1 MNTLRTLP
9 VLFLL
14 AAGLA
19 PLAPLDSQAGPILR
33 RAQERKACQ
42 EFAGKLQATSG
53 NPQQAQLVYQQG
65 VLKLVET
72 FGENPCGD
80 IPAPVAAAPAPAATV
95 SPVTAPATAKPANP
109 QQVQACQEF
118 AGKLQATSGNPQQ
131 AQLVYQQ
138 GVLKLVET
146 FGENPCGD
154 IPAPTAAAPATP
166 APAPVTAP
174 VTAKPA
180 NPQQAQACQ
189 EFASKLQGAQGNPA
203 QAQQIY
209 AMGTQKLSG
218 MFGPNPCPNVPKP

>member
-1 MNTLRTLP
+1 MSTLRSIP
-9 VLFLL
+9 VLLLL

-19 PLAPLDSQAGPILR
+19 PLAPLDAQAGPILR

-80 IPAPVAAAPAPAATV
+80 IPAPVA
-95 SPVTAPATAKPANP
+95 SAPATAPA
-109 QQVQACQEF
+109 
-118 AGKLQATSGNPQQ
+118 S
-131 AQLVYQQ
+131 
-138 GVLKLVET
+138 
-146 FGENPCGD
+146 
-154 IPAPTAAAPATP
+154 
-166 APAPVTAP
+166 
-174 VTAKPA
+174 AKSA

-189 EFASKLQGAQGNPA
+189 EFAGKLQGAQGNPA

-209 AMGTQKLSG
+209 TMGTQKLSG

>member
-1 MNTLRTLP
+1 MTARRTIP
-9 VLFLL
+9 VLLL
-14 AAGLA
+14 MAAGLA
-19 PLAPLDSQAGPILR
+19 PLAPPNAQAGPLLR

-42 EFAGKLQATSG
+42 EFAVKLQ
-53 NPQQAQLVYQQG
+53 
-65 VLKLVET
+65 
-72 FGENPCGD
+72 
-80 IPAPVAAAPAPAATV
+80 
-95 SPVTAPATAKPANP
+95 TASA
-109 QQVQACQEF
+109 
-118 AGKLQATSGNPQQ
+118 NPQQ

-166 APAPVTAP
+166 ALAPATSPVTS
-174 VTAKPA
+174 KPA

-209 AMGTQKLSG
+209 AMGSQKLSG
-218 MFGPNPCPNVPKP
+218 MFGPNPCPQIKAP

>member
-1 MNTLRTLP
+1 MTTLRSIP
-9 VLFLL
+9 VLLLL

-19 PLAPLDSQAGPILR
+19 PLAPLDAQAGPILR

-42 EFAGKLQATSG
+42 EFAGKLQGASG

-80 IPAPVAAAPAPAATV
+80 IPAPVA
-95 SPVTAPATAKPANP
+95 SAPATAPA
-109 QQVQACQEF
+109 
-118 AGKLQATSGNPQQ
+118 S
-131 AQLVYQQ
+131 
-138 GVLKLVET
+138 
-146 FGENPCGD
+146 
-154 IPAPTAAAPATP
+154 
-166 APAPVTAP
+166 
-174 VTAKPA
+174 AKSA

-189 EFASKLQGAQGNPA
+189 EFAGKLQGAQGNPA

>member
-1 MNTLRTLP
+1 MTARRTIP
-9 VLFLL
+9 VLLLL

-19 PLAPLDSQAGPILR
+19 PLAPPNAQAGPLLR

-42 EFAGKLQATSG
+42 EFAGKLQAASS

-80 IPAPVAAAPAPAATV
+80 I
-95 SPVTAPATAKPANP
+95 S
-109 QQVQACQEF
+109 
-118 AGKLQATSGNPQQ
+118 
-131 AQLVYQQ
+131 
-138 GVLKLVET
+138 
-146 FGENPCGD
+146 
-154 IPAPTAAAPATP
+154 APTAAAPATP
-166 APAPVTAP
+166 APAPATSP
-174 VTAKPA
+174 VTTKPT

-209 AMGTQKLSG
+209 AMGSQKLSG
-218 MFGPNPCPNVPKP
+218 MFGPNPCPQIKAP

>member
-1 MNTLRTLP
+1 MSILRSIP
-9 VLFLL
+9 VLLLL

-19 PLAPLDSQAGPILR
+19 PLAPLDAQAGPILR

-80 IPAPVAAAPAPAATV
+80 IPAPVA
-95 SPVTAPATAKPANP
+95 SAPATAPA
-109 QQVQACQEF
+109 
-118 AGKLQATSGNPQQ
+118 S
-131 AQLVYQQ
+131 
-138 GVLKLVET
+138 
-146 FGENPCGD
+146 
-154 IPAPTAAAPATP
+154 
-166 APAPVTAP
+166 
-174 VTAKPA
+174 AKSA

-189 EFASKLQGAQGNPA
+189 EFAGKLQGAQGNPA

>member
-1 MNTLRTLP
+1 MITLRTVP
-9 VLFLL
+9 VLLLL

-19 PLAPLDSQAGPILR
+19 SLAPLEAQAGPILR

-42 EFAGKLQATSG
+42 EFAGKLQAASG

-80 IPAPVAAAPAPAATV
+80 IPAPVAAAPAPA
-95 SPVTAPATAKPANP
+95 P
-109 QQVQACQEF
+109 
-118 AGKLQATSGNPQQ
+118 
-131 AQLVYQQ
+131 
-138 GVLKLVET
+138 
-146 FGENPCGD
+146 
-154 IPAPTAAAPATP
+154 AAA
-166 APAPVTAP
+166 
-174 VTAKPA
+174 AKPA

-189 EFASKLQGAQGNPA
+189 EFAAKLQGAQGNPA

>member
-1 MNTLRTLP
+1 MITLRTLP
-9 VLFLL
+9 VLLLL

-19 PLAPLDSQAGPILR
+19 PLAPLEAQAGPILR

-42 EFAGKLQATSG
+42 EFAGKLQAASG

-80 IPAPVAAAPAPAATV
+80 IPAPVAAAPAPA
-95 SPVTAPATAKPANP
+95 P
-109 QQVQACQEF
+109 
-118 AGKLQATSGNPQQ
+118 
-131 AQLVYQQ
+131 
-138 GVLKLVET
+138 
-146 FGENPCGD
+146 
-154 IPAPTAAAPATP
+154 AAA
-166 APAPVTAP
+166 
-174 VTAKPA
+174 AKPA

-189 EFASKLQGAQGNPA
+189 EFAGKLQGAQGNPA

>member
-1 MNTLRTLP
+1 MTARRTIP
-9 VLFLL
+9 VLLLL

-19 PLAPLDSQAGPILR
+19 PLAPPNAQAGPLLR

-42 EFAGKLQATSG
+42 EFAVKLQTASA

-72 FGENPCGD
+72 
-80 IPAPVAAAPAPAATV
+80 
-95 SPVTAPATAKPANP
+95 S
-109 QQVQACQEF
+109 
-118 AGKLQATSGNPQQ
+118 
-131 AQLVYQQ
+131 
-138 GVLKLVET
+138 
-146 FGENPCGD
+146 CGD

-174 VTAKPA
+174 VTTKPA

-209 AMGTQKLSG
+209 AMGSQKLSG
-218 MFGPNPCPNVPKP
+218 MFGPNPCPNLPKP

>member
-1 MNTLRTLP
+1 MTARRTIP
-9 VLFLL
+9 VLLLL

-19 PLAPLDSQAGPILR
+19 PLAPPNAQAGPLLR

-42 EFAGKLQATSG
+42 EFAGKLQAAS
-53 NPQQAQLVYQQG
+53 
-65 VLKLVET
+65 
-72 FGENPCGD
+72 
-80 IPAPVAAAPAPAATV
+80 
-95 SPVTAPATAKPANP
+95 S
-109 QQVQACQEF
+109 
-118 AGKLQATSGNPQQ
+118 NPQQ

-174 VTAKPA
+174 VTTKPA

-189 EFASKLQGAQGNPA
+189 EFASKQQGAQGNPA

-209 AMGTQKLSG
+209 AMGSQKLSG
-218 MFGPNPCPNVPKP
+218 MFGPNPCPQIKAP

>member
-1 MNTLRTLP
+1 MSTLSSIP
-9 VLFLL
+9 VLLLL
-14 AAGLA
+14 AAGLV
-19 PLAPLDSQAGPILR
+19 PLAPLDAQAGPILR

-80 IPAPVAAAPAPAATV
+80 IPAPVASAPAPAPAAAV
-95 SPVTAPATAKPANP
+95 SPVTAPASSK
-109 QQVQACQEF
+109 
-118 AGKLQATSGNPQQ
+118 S
-131 AQLVYQQ
+131 
-138 GVLKLVET
+138 
-146 FGENPCGD
+146 
-154 IPAPTAAAPATP
+154 
-166 APAPVTAP
+166 
-174 VTAKPA
+174 A

-189 EFASKLQGAQGNPA
+189 EFAGKLQGAQGNPA

-218 MFGPNPCPNVPKP
+218 MFGPNPCPNLPKP

>member
-1 MNTLRTLP
+1 MTARRTIP
-9 VLFLL
+9 VLLLL

-19 PLAPLDSQAGPILR
+19 PLVPPNAQAGPLLR

-42 EFAGKLQATSG
+42 EFAVKLQA
-53 NPQQAQLVYQQG
+53 A
-65 VLKLVET
+65 
-72 FGENPCGD
+72 
-80 IPAPVAAAPAPAATV
+80 
-95 SPVTAPATAKPANP
+95 
-109 QQVQACQEF
+109 
-118 AGKLQATSGNPQQ
+118 SGNPQQ

-154 IPAPTAAAPATP
+154 IPAPTATAPATP
-166 APAPVTAP
+166 APAPVTA
-174 VTAKPA
+174 KPT

-209 AMGTQKLSG
+209 AMGSQKLSG

>member
-1 MNTLRTLP
+1 MTARRTIP
-9 VLFLL
+9 VLLLL
-14 AAGLA
+14 AAGLP
-19 PLAPLDSQAGPILR
+19 PLAPPNAQAGPLLR

-42 EFAGKLQATSG
+42 EFAGKLQA
-53 NPQQAQLVYQQG
+53 A
-65 VLKLVET
+65 
-72 FGENPCGD
+72 
-80 IPAPVAAAPAPAATV
+80 
-95 SPVTAPATAKPANP
+95 
-109 QQVQACQEF
+109 
-118 AGKLQATSGNPQQ
+118 SGNPQQ

-174 VTAKPA
+174 VTTKPA

-209 AMGTQKLSG
+209 AMGSQKLSG
-218 MFGPNPCPNVPKP
+218 MFGPNPCPQIKAP

>member
-1 MNTLRTLP
+1 MSTLRSIPAL
-9 VLFLL
+9 LLL

-19 PLAPLDSQAGPILR
+19 PLAPLDAQAGPILR

-80 IPAPVAAAPAPAATV
+80 IPAPVASAPAPAPAAAV
-95 SPVTAPATAKPANP
+95 SPVTAPASSK
-109 QQVQACQEF
+109 
-118 AGKLQATSGNPQQ
+118 K
-131 AQLVYQQ
+131 
-138 GVLKLVET
+138 
-146 FGENPCGD
+146 
-154 IPAPTAAAPATP
+154 
-166 APAPVTAP
+166 
-174 VTAKPA
+174 A

-189 EFASKLQGAQGNPA
+189 EFAGKLQGAQGNPA